1 MWTTWKFPRRR
12 GRAADVYLSK
22 LTPNTGSRAFRR
34 DFADVH
40 EMHRTLLSALPDEA
54 EGAPA
59 RQAHGVLWRMD
70 MTASGRKTALSAA
83 LVSGSIR
90 QHSAAPGTS
99 VGRR

>member
-1 MWTTWKFPRRR
+1 M
-12 GRAADVYLSK
+12 YLSK

-40 EMHRTLLSALPDEA
+40 EMHRTLLSALPNEA
-54 EGAPA
+54 EGIPA

-70 MTASGRKTALSAA
+70 TTASNRETALPAA

-90 QHSAAPGTS
+90 QYQERLLADVEEH
-99 VGRR
+99 R